1 MSIDKMQDLQ
11 EERNRLASQIQELG
25 ERQAD
30 WSAEDREKWDVLNSE
45 YDRVDEE
52 RNATQE
58 ALNVAAK
65 LDAIKGAEERAN
77 YEAEKASGIKC
88 PPAEAG
94 LVACARSSFP

>member
-45 YDRVDEE
+45 YDRVD
-52 RNATQE
+52 
-58 ALNVAAK
+58 
-65 LDAIKGAEERAN
+65 
-77 YEAEKASGIKC
+77 
-88 PPAEAG
+88 
-94 LVACARSSFP
+94 